1 LAKKKKSKSV
11 KKASKSR
18 GSKKKATSSGS
29 GNKAAASKKTSA
41 KSSKKK
47 TTKKKTTQKKTPARK
62 KTTKSKKSAS
72 ASAKSAGSSKSA
84 SGGAKAASKSAAP
97 KPANQGAAKS
107 ASPKTAS
114 VKPASLSGPVPT
126 AHNGEPVEWTAAK
139 LRKVKTGLTRKDYN
153 YFLALLLEKRAE
165 IMGDVAGL
173 EAARRAQDGDIS
185 HVPLHMADVGS
196 DNYEQEFT
204 LGLMESERKLVR
216 DIDEAIGRI
225 QDRTYGVC
233 IESGQP
239 IPRERLEIKPWARYT
254 IDVARERERRG
265 LAV

>member
-1 LAKKKKSKSV
+1 LAKKKKSKTV

-29 GNKAAASKKTSA
+29 GKKAAASKKTSSKSKKKTTRTSN
-41 KSSKKK
+41 KSSKAAKK
-47 TTKKKTTQKKTPARK
+47 TTKKKTAK
-62 KTTKSKKSAS
+62 KTTRTKRAS
-72 ASAKSAGSSKSA
+72 AEAS
-84 SGGAKAASKSAAP
+84 SGGVKAAAAP
-97 KPANQGAAKS
+97 KPAAKGAAK
-107 ASPKTAS
+107 TAS
-114 VKPASLSGPVPT
+114 IKPGSLSGPLPT
-126 AHNGEPVEWTAAK
+126 ERNGEPVEWTPAK

>member
-1 LAKKKKSKSV
+1 LAKKKKSKTV

-29 GNKAAASKKTSA
+29 GKKAAASKKTSSKSKKKTTRTSN
-41 KSSKKK
+41 KSSKAAKK
-47 TTKKKTTQKKTPARK
+47 TTKKKTAK
-62 KTTKSKKSAS
+62 KTTRTKQAS
-72 ASAKSAGSSKSA
+72 
-84 SGGAKAASKSAAP
+84 SGGVKAAAAP
-97 KPANQGAAKS
+97 KPAAKGAAK
-107 ASPKTAS
+107 TAS
-114 VKPASLSGPVPT
+114 IKPGSLSGPLPT
-126 AHNGEPVEWTAAK
+126 ERNGEPVEWTPAK

>member
-1 LAKKKKSKSV
+1 MAKKKKSKSV

-18 GSKKKATSSGS
+18 ASKKKATSSGS
-29 GNKAAASKKTSA
+29 GGKSSAASKKST
-41 KSSKKK
+41 
-47 TTKKKTTQKKTPARK
+47 ARK
-62 KTTKSKKSAS
+62 KTTKKTTKNTTAAASTKSAAK
-72 ASAKSAGSSKSA
+72 ASAPKKKKTTAASPSKSA
-84 SGGAKAASKSAAP
+84 STNATPVS
-97 KPANQGAAKS
+97 PANG
-107 ASPKTAS
+107 SPKTAS
-114 VKPASLSGPVPT
+114 FKPGSLNGPPPKPQ
-126 AHNGEPVEWTAAK
+126 NGEAVEWTPAK
-139 LRKVKTGLTRKDYN
+139 LRKVKTGLTRKDIN

-225 QDRTYGVC
+225 QDKTYGVC
-233 IESGQP
+233 IESGEP
-239 IPRERLEIKPWARYT
+239 IPRARLEIKPWARYT
-254 IDVARERERRG
+254 IDVVRERERRG
-265 LAV
+265 LPV

>member
-1 LAKKKKSKSV
+1 LAKKKKSKTV

-29 GNKAAASKKTSA
+29 GKKAAASKKTS
-41 KSSKKK
+41 SKKK
-47 TTKKKTTQKKTPARK
+47 TSKASKSAKRTAKKKPTGKKAAKKTTRTKK
-62 KTTKSKKSAS
+62 
-72 ASAKSAGSSKSA
+72 SAKSAKAAS
-84 SGGAKAASKSAAP
+84 SGGAKSGGAKSGS
-97 KPANQGAAKS
+97 KPAKKGSAKS
-107 ASPKTAS
+107 ASI
-114 VKPASLSGPVPT
+114 KPGSLNGPVPT
-126 AHNGEPVEWTAAK
+126 EHNGEPVEWTAAK

-265 LAV
+265 KAV